1 MRWYFSQRVN
11 LGRRGRE
18 KQTRDWSYTDGT
30 TGNTM
35 IAPGEWGDDAQLE
48 TRYDSTWGVRG

>member
-35 IAPGEWGDDAQLE
+35 IAPGEWG
-48 TRYDSTWGVRG
+48 G